1 MALVIALVRL
11 ILSLVFGVAGITKL
25 TDQKGT
31 REAVINFGAPKAA
44 APSIAVVLPLIEF
57 AIAIGLLFSATAW
70 LSAMAAVLVLGIFVV
85 AITINLAQG
94 KTHEC
99 HCFGQI
105 YSRPLGWSTLVRN
118 VLFALAA
125 GVVIGNGP
133 GFQPPLVS
141 TISHAVAGLSTWQLV
156 ILIVGVIAAA
166 GFFLQRR
173 QATPAAPPPAQPTG
187 LPIGSPAPDFELP
200 EYEGGRTSL
209 AELLALGK
217 PVLLIFT
224 NPKCGPCISLF
235 KEIRD
240 WQTAHDDQLTIA
252 LLTFGTIKDN
262 FVNVAR
268 NRLGQV
274 LLQEKK
280 EVSNLYGANVT
291 PTAVI
296 IDTDGRI
303 MSNVAAGG
311 DEIRILLKS
320 HVENAALHPKTHK
333 PPARLTEQGYIRPQS
348 SDDGRRQPIS

>member
-11 ILSLVFGVAGITKL
+11 ILSLIFLVAGITKL

-31 REAVINFGAPKAA
+31 REAVMNFGAPKAA
-44 APSIAVVLPLIEF
+44 APSVAVVLPLLEL
-57 AIAIGLLFSATAW
+57 AIAIGLLFSSTAR
-70 LSAMAAVLVLGIFVV
+70 LSALAALLVLGIFVV
-85 AITINLAQG
+85 AIGVNLAQG

-125 GVVIGNGP
+125 GVVIWNGRES
-133 GFQPPLVS
+133 QPPLIS
-141 TISHAVAGLSTWQLV
+141 TISQAVAELGTWQLV
-156 ILIVGVIAAA
+156 ILIVGVVAAA

-173 QATPAAPPPAQPTG
+173 QGSDAELQPDEPTG
-187 LPIGSPAPDFELP
+187 LPIGSPAPDFDLP

-209 AELLALGK
+209 VQLLALGK

-235 KEIRD
+235 KEISD
-240 WQTAHDDQLTIA
+240 WQAAHNDQLTIA
-252 LLTFGTIKDN
+252 VLSFGSIKDN

-268 NRLGQV
+268 NRLGRV
-274 LLQEKK
+274 LLQEEKAI
-280 EVSNLYGANVT
+280 SQMYGARVT
-291 PTAVI
+291 PTGVM

-303 MSNVAAGG
+303 LTDVAAGG
-311 DEIRILLKS
+311 DEIRTLLKS
-320 HVENAALHPKTHK
+320 HVENALTAPENEPATGPTPGTGIHPT
-333 PPARLTEQGYIRPQS
+333 PAV
-348 SDDGRRQPIS
+348 